1 MAHGIVD
8 SFADGVRRYDPGRRQ
23 PIFMLNLPDNLLGA
37 YVYRRGF
44 YPAIQLF
51 APDVASSTG
60 RTFAIATN
68 SFAALQQTT
77 SASQTAPDTFTLDVS
92 PGRII
97 QPELGSAPWYRIVT
111 QTPTSYEVTFSD
123 AITTGLIFHISAGR
137 VQYVGR
143 TSSRGVPFG
152 SLENPAD
159 GAVCDGAAVRF
170 SGWALDN
177 VAVVACASRRD
188 RTARRGGARYR
199 RRGVCVGDAPR
210 RHRALWVAAEQRTRR
225 MELSCWHA
233 AMVALRSEERAAGT
247 GDGGRFRRAGGS
259 ARVRGW

>member
-1 MAHGIVD
+1 VAINTLSSAILNGLPFDRSFWRGLIGECLVHGAVD
-8 SFADGVRRYDPGRRQ
+8 IPR
-23 PIFMLNLPDNLLGA
+23 L
-37 YVYRRGF
+37 
-44 YPAIQLF
+44 
-51 APDVASSTG
+51 
-60 RTFAIATN
+60 
-68 SFAALQQTT
+68 
-77 SASQTAPDTFTLDVS
+77 QTAPDTFALDVS

-97 QPELGSAPWYRIVT
+97 QPEVGSATWYRIVT

-177 VAVVACASRRD
+177 VAVVRVRLDEIGLPDAAVR
-188 RTARRGGARYR
+188 AI
-199 RRGVCVGDAPR
+199 GDAAFVSGTRPDVTALFGWLPNSA
-210 RHRALWVAAEQRTRR
+210 RAEWNFHVA
-225 MELSCWHA
+225 CK
-233 AMVALRSEERAAGT
+233 MVALAPRKEL
-247 GDGGRFRRAGGS
+247 
-259 ARVRGW
+259 RVRVTAVDSEGQEAVLGTRVVKVGPQ